1 MNSLDK
7 EKLLVKIAQLY
18 YLENMR
24 QDEIASKLNIHRVK
38 VSRYLKEARETHL
51 VEIKIK
57 SLHTDYGDLENEI
70 EKQYALKECII
81 VPDNENKDFIYKEL
95 GPHVTR
101 VLERI
106 LAHGSVMGIVWGVT
120 LKGVIAYMH
129 SSTTLDIE
137 VVPICGGIGPIETG
151 IHTNTIAKNI
161 ANVFGG
167 VSYVINAP
175 AILDSAESKTMLMED
190 SNTKELFDHLRKL
203 ECVLFSLGD
212 FSLAS
217 SYVKL
222 GVLNDKELEYLK
234 RVDIVGDI
242 NLHFINE
249 NGKYISNDITNRVI
263 ALPLSNIQ
271 QVKNKIGVVVEK
283 RKSGILK
290 AALQGKYL
298 DILLIT
304 KQLADT
310 LV

>member
-1 MNSLDK
+1 MSLDK

-18 YLENMR
+18 YVENMR

-38 VSRYLKEARETHL
+38 VSRYLKEARETNL

-57 SLHTDYGDLENEI
+57 NIAADYDELENEI
-70 EKQYALKECII
+70 EKKYALKECI
-81 VPDNENKDFIYKEL
+81 VVDDNENKDFIYKEL
-95 GPHVTR
+95 GHHVTS

-106 LAHGSVMGIVWGVT
+106 LIHGSVMGIIWGVT
-120 LKGVIAYMH
+120 LKGVTAYMR
-129 SSTTLDIE
+129 SSTTLNIE
-137 VVPICGGIGPIETG
+137 VVPVCGGIGPIETG

-161 ANVFGG
+161 ASVFGG

-175 AILDSAESKTMLMED
+175 AILDSAESRTMLMKD

-222 GVLNDKELEYLK
+222 GILSDKELEYLK
-234 RVDIVGDI
+234 GLDIVGDI

-249 NGKYISNDITNRVI
+249 NGKYIPNDITKRVI
-263 ALPLSNIQ
+263 ALPLSDIQ
-271 QVKNKIGVVVEK
+271 QVKNKIGVAVEK
-283 RKSGILK
+283 RKSAILK